1 VFAALRKFQSFQ
13 REFSAVVGVVTN
25 NCFGGIL
32 LFYAAVCRL
41 AKIPVLLAGNPSGWV
56 DNVRHL
62 CAIVVL
68 VGDNTNK
75 GGREGY
81 FCVMQLFAALRK
93 FQSFKRELQAAGL
106 IM

>member
-1 VFAALRKFQSFQ
+1 LFYAAVCRLEKIP
-13 REFSAVVGVVTN
+13 AVVGVVTN

-41 AKIPVLLAGNPSGWV
+41 EKIPIVSAGTPSGRV

-62 CAIVVL
+62 CSIIL

-75 GGREGY
+75 GGKSIEII
-81 FCVMQLFAALRK
+81 K
-93 FQSFKRELQAAGL
+93 E
-106 IM
+106 